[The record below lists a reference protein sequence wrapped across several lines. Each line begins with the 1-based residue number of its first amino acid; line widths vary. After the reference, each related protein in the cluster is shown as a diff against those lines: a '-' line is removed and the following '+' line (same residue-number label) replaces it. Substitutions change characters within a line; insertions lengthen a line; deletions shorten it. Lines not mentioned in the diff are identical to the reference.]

1 MKNPQITQKL
11 NQLMIRERAA
21 KLEVIACILDNYKT
35 NNPNTDLNE
44 AFNTLY
50 DMEMYQLNDVLSDLI
65 SETFAQIQLQLE
77 RIQKGN

>member
-11 NQLMIRERAA
+11 NQLMIKERAA
-21 KLEVIACILDNYKT
+21 KLEVIACILDNYT
-35 NNPNTDLNE
+35 LNNPNTDLNE

-77 RIQKGN
+77 RVNKHK

>member
-1 MKNPQITQKL
+1 MKNPQITTNL
-11 NQLMIRERAA
+11 NRMMADERKA
-21 KLEVIACILDNYKT
+21 KLDAIGCILDNYKL
-35 NNPNTDLNE
+35 NNPSIDLNE

-77 RIQKGN
+77 RVNKHK